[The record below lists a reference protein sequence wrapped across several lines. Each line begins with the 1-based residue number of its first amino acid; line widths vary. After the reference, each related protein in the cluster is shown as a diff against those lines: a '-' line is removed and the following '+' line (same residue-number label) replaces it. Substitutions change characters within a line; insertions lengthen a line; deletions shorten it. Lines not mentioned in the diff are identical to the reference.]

1 MKRSI
6 DDYKDIINLPHHV
19 SKRHPQMSV
28 HDRAAQFAPFA
39 ALTGHSAAVEET
51 ARIVHSKVELAED
64 AVADIV
70 EKLNYIQH
78 NITHCPPVE
87 ITFFVKDKFKQG
99 GDYITLNTRVYK
111 IDNIL
116 QEVHLEN
123 GTNVS
128 FENISHIVLK

>member
-1 MKRSI
+1 MKRTI
-6 DDYKDIINLPHHV
+6 DDYRDIINLPHYV
-19 SKRHPQMSV
+19 SDRHPQMSV

-51 ARIVHSKVELAED
+51 ARIVHSKMELAED

-78 NITHCPPVE
+78 NITHCPLVE
-87 ITFFVKDKFKQG
+87 ITFFVQDKFKQG
-99 GDYITLNTRVYK
+99 GDYKTLKTRVSK

-123 GTNVS
+123 GTTVS